1 MELENK
7 TEYDYS
13 KLRGKIREVF
23 ETEEAFAKALDI
35 SSVTLSKIFNGKS
48 EWGQDLINR
57 SCDLLNID
65 YSYIPVYFF
74 TQKVK

>member
-7 TEYDYS
+7 TEYNYS

-57 SCDLLNID
+57 SCDLLHID